1 MNRTLKTLRNGW
13 ERVDMGKV
21 IAVVNQKGGVGK
33 TTTTV
38 NLAASLSLADQKVLL
53 IDFDPQGNASSGV
66 GVSPNMD
73 ENLHTIYHALMGEL
87 KLSEVIVQTGIDHL
101 DLAPANPHLAGAEI
115 ELVGSFAREGK
126 LKAALAEVKHR
137 YDYIFIDCPPTL
149 GLLTVNALTAAD
161 SVLVPLQAEYFALEG
176 LGQLMNT
183 IGLIRQSVNQSLEIE
198 GIVLTMFNSQVKL
211 SHEIEKEVRT
221 HFAEQVFKTVIPRN
235 IKLSECSSFGKPI
248 VLYDVNSKGCIA
260 YLDLAREM
268 MTKTQNA
275 KVGSSESVTMNGSL
289 RSASEA
295 SVVEKISETND
306 VENAGLK
313 TDSAIQENTFKPSRP
328 LPDVGA

>member
-1 MNRTLKTLRNGW
+1 
-13 ERVDMGKV
+13 MGKI

-53 IDFDPQGNASSGV
+53 IDFDPQGNASSAV
-66 GVSPNMD
+66 GVHPTMD
-73 ENLHTIYHALMGEL
+73 ENFLTIYNALLGEMPI
-87 KLSEVIVQTGIDHL
+87 SQVIRDTGIDHL

-115 ELVGSFAREGK
+115 ELVNTFAREQK
-126 LKAALAEVKHR
+126 LKTSLAEVKAK

-176 LGQLMNT
+176 LGQLMTT
-183 IGLIRQSVNQSLEIE
+183 IGLIRQSVNPALQIE
-198 GIVLTMFNSQVKL
+198 GIALTMFNSQLKL

-221 HFAEQVFKTVIPRN
+221 HFGDQVFKTVIPRN
-235 IKLSECSSFGKPI
+235 IKLSECTSFGKPI

-260 YLDLAREM
+260 YLDLAREILA
-268 MTKTQNA
+268 KSENA
-275 KVGSSESVTMNGSL
+275 QAGLNLNSNA
-289 RSASEA
+289 SAAAFEA
-295 SVVEKISETND
+295 SQAQS
-306 VENAGLK
+306 
-313 TDSAIQENTFKPSRP
+313 PSP
-328 LPDVGA
+328 EVGA